1 MGAPEERETGTGI
14 GAALFGV
21 VRRRVLGL
29 LFREY
34 ERDFYQREIVDAV
47 GCGSGAVQR
56 ELKQLADAGL
66 ITRTER
72 GRMVFYQA
80 NRASPVFEELR
91 GLVMKTSG
99 LADVLREAL
108 EPVRDQIDV
117 AFIYGSM
124 AEGTDDADSDVDVMV
139 IGELTR
145 RSASESMIDLQ
156 LRLNREVNR
165 VFWSRTDL
173 RGKLDADEHFAKAV
187 MRGPK
192 IFLMGDECDLRRIA
206 GDGPNYE
213 ALPVPA

>member
-1 MGAPEERETGTGI
+1 MGNSEREESGTGI
-14 GAALFGV
+14 ASALFGT

-66 ITRTER
+66 ITREER

-80 NRASPVFEELR
+80 NRESPVFAELR

-108 EPVRDQIDV
+108 QPDADRIEV

-124 AEGTDDADSDVDVMV
+124 AEGTDDAESDVDVMV
-139 IGELTR
+139 IGDVGLR
-145 RSASESMIDLQ
+145 RLSLLLFDVQSSLG
-156 LRLNREVNR
+156 REINPIS
-165 VFWSRTDL
+165 WSIQDL
-173 RGKLDADEHFAKAV
+173 RKRLLANHHFAEAV
-187 MRGPK
+187 MEGPK
-192 IFLMGDECDLRRIA
+192 IFLVGDEDELRRITA
-206 GDGPNYE
+206 GE
-213 ALPVPA
+213 ELATA

>member
-1 MGAPEERETGTGI
+1 MGANEDRETGTGI
-14 GAALFGV
+14 GAALFGT

-66 ITRTER
+66 ITREER

-80 NRASPVFEELR
+80 NRESPVFEELR

-99 LADVLREAL
+99 LADVIREAL
-108 EPVRDQIDV
+108 EPDADRIEV

-124 AEGTDDADSDVDVMV
+124 AEGTDDAHSDVDVMV
-139 IGELTR
+139 IGDIGLR
-145 RSASESMIDLQ
+145 RVSNRLWDAQSS
-156 LRLNREVNR
+156 LNREINPII
-165 VFWSRTDL
+165 WSVQDL
-173 RGKLDADEHFAKAV
+173 RKRLTADHHFADAV

-192 IFLMGDECDLRRIA
+192 IFLVGDGDELRRLA
-206 GDGPNYE
+206 RDE
-213 ALPVPA
+213 ALAHA

>member
-1 MGAPEERETGTGI
+1 MIPDMGNGRSREAGAGI
-14 GAALFGV
+14 GAALFGT

-29 LFREY
+29 LFREH

-66 ITRTER
+66 ITREER

-80 NRASPVFEELR
+80 NRESAVFEELR

-108 EPVRDQIDV
+108 APDADRIDV

-124 AEGTDDADSDVDVMV
+124 AEGTDDAESDVDVMV
-139 IGELTR
+139 IGDIGLRAVSTR
-145 RSASESMIDLQ
+145 IWEPQCGLQ
-156 LRLNREVNR
+156 REINPIIWTVQ
-165 VFWSRTDL
+165 DL
-173 RGKLDADEHFAKAV
+173 RERLTTDHHFAAAV

-192 IFLMGDECDLRRIA
+192 VFIVGDEDELRRLA
-206 GDGPNYE
+206 RCE
-213 ALPVPA
+213 ALTAT

>member
-1 MGAPEERETGTGI
+1 MGAIESRETGTGI
-14 GAALFGV
+14 GAALFGT

-47 GCGSGAVQR
+47 GSGSGAVQR

-66 ITRTER
+66 ITREER

-80 NRASPVFEELR
+80 NCESPVFDELR

-108 EPVRDQIDV
+108 APDADRIDV

-124 AEGTDDADSDVDVMV
+124 AEGTDDAQSDVDVMV
-139 IGELTR
+139 IGDLTLWDGTG
-145 RSASESMIDLQ
+145 SFMDTQIEM
-156 LRLNREVNR
+156 NREINPVY
-165 VFWSRTDL
+165 WSAERL
-173 RGKLDADEHFAKAV
+173 RQKLQDGEHFATAV
-187 MRGPK
+187 MGGPK
-192 IFLMGDECDLRRIA
+192 VFLIGDEDELRRIA
-206 GDGPNYE
+206 AGE
-213 ALPVPA
+213 ARATA